1 MGLFDA
7 DTCRFG
13 FCSLF
18 LMLLVSVVGVCLL
31 IVWSSRVVKNV
42 AQDYSFPD
50 RAKKRKQS
58 GTQSTHFS
66 LNRLT
71 SLSIVNSDKKLRLPH
86 FDYNTTKTQQH
97 YSVIL
102 LYNATPTHLHNHNI
116 FKYYSNSDTTH
127 LR

>member
-1 MGLFDA
+1 VGLFDA

-71 SLSIVNSDKKLRLPH
+71 
-86 FDYNTTKTQQH
+86 
-97 YSVIL
+97 L
-102 LYNATPTHLHNHNI
+102 LTHL
-116 FKYYSNSDTTH
+116 FERDECVSNSVLYINVH
-127 LR
+127 KVA